1 MKRPG
6 PGQLRIA
13 NCGSRIADCELRIA
27 DLRQRKPGRRRVRCS
42 SIRNPQSAIRN
53 VQLPRGG
60 FSLVE
65 ASIGT
70 LIVGILIAVS
80 LTVLGAAR
88 AGQLK
93 IADRV
98 RGQQL
103 ALDLM
108 NEILRKEYLEPD
120 DPPLFGPEGT
130 EATKGRVAFD
140 DVDDYAGWTQSP
152 PQTRSGVP
160 LSDFDGWTRSVAV
173 EWADPNDL
181 SRTSVTPTDIKRI
194 TVTVQHG
201 TVPVAR
207 TVAIRTAG
215 WAQTVPQNQDATGN
229 RAPNAAVWADQ
240 AVQKAGVP
248 VSLDGRN
255 SADPDG
261 DTLSYV
267 WTFGDTAT
275 AAGSTASHTYAS
287 AGTFTVTLTVR
298 DGRGGVGTDRLAV
311 TIKP

>member
-1 MKRPG
+1 M
-6 PGQLRIA
+6 
-13 NCGSRIADCELRIA
+13 
-27 DLRQRKPGRRRVRCS
+27 
-42 SIRNPQSAIRN
+42 
-53 VQLPRGG
+53 QLPRGG
-60 FSLVE
+60 FSLIE

-120 DPPLFGPEGT
+120 DPPLFGPEGA
-130 EATKGRVAFD
+130 EAAKGRVAFD
-140 DVDDYAGWTQSP
+140 DVDDYAGWTESP
-152 PQTRSGVP
+152 PQTRGGAP

-181 SRTSVTPTDIKRI
+181 SRTSAAPTDIKRI
-194 TVTVQHG
+194 TVTVRHG

-215 WAQTVPQNQDATGN
+215 PPVGGTVPQNQDATGN

-240 AVQKAGVP
+240 TAAKAGVP

-255 SADPDG
+255 STDPDG
-261 DTLSYV
+261 DTLSYA
-267 WTFGDTAT
+267 WNFGDGTT
-275 AAGSTASHTYAS
+275 AAGSTASHTYPA
-287 AGTFTVTLTVR
+287 AGTYTVTLTVR
-298 DGRGGVGTDRLAV
+298 DGRGGVATDRLAV